1 MVAMPYDTE
10 HWARQGALRL
20 ARGIEIERRREEIDA
35 VKLIQPFEL
44 LPPPNFVDPDSGRP
58 ELAPG
63 APLVH
68 IGRYFRRSRAYAG
81 LSQAQLAAK
90 ASVTQSMVSRVERAR
105 APGMS
110 FDRFVDMT
118 LALGRLFPFGVCPH
132 DHSCGWQPIRPPDP
146 PPDPGDFLNY
156 LLREA
161 GET

>member
-1 MVAMPYDTE
+1 
-10 HWARQGALRL
+10 L
-20 ARGIEIERRREEIDA
+20 ARGIEIERRRQEIDA

-44 LPPPNFVDPDSGRP
+44 LLPATLVDPDSGRH
-58 ELAPG
+58 ELAPD

-81 LSQAQLAAK
+81 LSQAQVAGK

-110 FDRFVDMT
+110 FDRFVDMS

-132 DHSCGWQPIRPPDP
+132 DHHCGWQPIKPPDP
-146 PPDPGDFLNY
+146 APDPGDFLNY
-156 LLREA
+156 LLGQA
-161 GET
+161 DET